1 MDRNQPKGVK
11 RIVVVAMM
19 ALMSFTTAV
28 GLDIYSG
35 STSLVV
41 INSEWENVTLSGVKD
56 GSLIAM
62 LDCFNKKWPTW
73 MVTHALKT
81 MRKGQHLERYGEGL
95 PTVFYEPQNGWV
107 DVAAQPMGTEF
118 IHVCYWKRTNGH
130 RLFAIYLGKPIDPSI
145 HFVCFY
151 DYSPQKHTLT
161 PEPHIIDGFRT
172 TEDTKFYYEL
182 PREGKDLIITEY
194 GPRGQVRHTFKW
206 DGMKPVFSKSEV
218 VEEDGGGD
226 HCDEDEGN

>member
-28 GLDIYSG
+28 GQDIYSS

-41 INSEWENVTLSGVKD
+41 INSEWENLKD